1 MNDVA
6 SPPALRVTREHALHA
21 LYEAAELEHNLMCT
35 YLYAAFS
42 LKDGEADGL
51 SAEEA
56 AAVKRWRSVLIG
68 VAIEEMGH
76 LTAVWNITAALGGA
90 PRFGRGNFPLDPGYL
105 PAGVV
110 VKLAPFNAATLQHF
124 VFLERPHGSGEC
136 DGEGFSYERPYI
148 RGGGVRRLTPMGLN
162 YDTVG
167 DFYSAL
173 SKGLRDL
180 VDQYG
185 EGGTFDGDPALQISP
200 HEVDLMGAKPVI
212 CLKTALAAFDAIV
225 VQGEGAPSD
234 SVDSHYHKF
243 AEIRDEYQRL
253 LQRNPAFAP
262 AFPAA
267 TNPVL
272 RRPPRPEGRVW
283 LENPEAIAVVDLAN
297 ASYCL
302 MIRLLGYAYA
312 LRGPSAEKALAVD
325 LAICLM
331 RAIVPLAERAARL
344 PAGPSNPGCHAGM
357 SFTAL
362 RDAAPFPEGR
372 AARRFFVERFGQL
385 ADAGQALRA
394 GGDPRTVL
402 AADLLASVARRAS
415 RGFDLSKPAPGTA
428 AANVGQGASGGQPG
442 AAAQG
447 SPGIQP
453 AGSAQASPGVQP
465 AGSAQA
471 SPGAQLG
478 AVARAA
484 GGAAALSGAAQDSG
498 GARLSA
504 AAQMVAGGQG
514 ARAANDSHGTM
525 GGASGTS
532 FGVHA
537 GGAAAGQGTTAGES
551 TIVNGVETVKGERLE
566 LSFEAKRC
574 IHARFCV
581 TGAPNV
587 FLANVQGPWIHP
599 DAMEVERV
607 VEIAHACP
615 SGAIRYHR
623 TDGVHDEPAPPVN
636 LASIRE
642 AGPYAF
648 RGQLQIDGE
657 AVGFRATL
665 CRCGAS
671 KNKPFCDGS
680 HHEAG
685 FSATGEPPS
694 GKTDMLPVR
703 DGVLS
708 IDPEINGPLAVR
720 GNLEITSGTG
730 RVVARV
736 VNARL
741 CRCGGSSTKPF
752 CDGTHAKIGFKS
764 TN

>member
-6 SPPALRVTREHALHA
+6 PPAVMRVTREHAFHA

-56 AAVKRWRSVLIG
+56 DAVKRWRSVLIQ
-68 VAIEEMGH
+68 VAVEEMGH

-90 PRFGRGNFPLDPGYL
+90 PRFGRSNFPLDPGLL
-105 PAGVV
+105 PAGIV
-110 VKLAPFNAATLQHF
+110 VKLAPFTPTTLQHF
-124 VFLERPHGSGEC
+124 VFLERPNGSTEK
-136 DGEGFSYERPYI
+136 DGEGFAYERAYV
-148 RGGGVRRLTPMGLN
+148 RGGDVRRLIPMGLN
-162 YDTVG
+162 YETVG
-167 DFYSAL
+167 DFYVAL
-173 SKGLRDL
+173 SKGLREL
-180 VDQYG
+180 VSQFG
-185 EGGTFDGDPALQISP
+185 EDGTFDGDPALQMSP
-200 HEVDLMGAKPVI
+200 NEIDLMGAKPVI

-225 VQGEGAPSD
+225 VQGEGAPAD
-234 SVDSHYHKF
+234 SVGSHYQKF
-243 AEIRDEYQRL
+243 VAVREEYERL
-253 LQRNPAFAP
+253 LQKNPAFVP

-297 ASYCL
+297 ASYGL
-302 MIRLLGYAYA
+302 MLRLLAYAYA
-312 LRGPSAEKALAVD
+312 LPGPSAEKALSVD

-331 RAIVPLAERAARL
+331 RAVVPLAERAARL
-344 PAGPSNPGCHAGM
+344 PAGPSNPACHAGM

-362 RDAAPFPEGR
+362 RDNAALPPGR

-385 ADAGQALRA
+385 AEVGGSLRSC
-394 GGDPRTVL
+394 GDPRAIA
-402 AADLLASVARRAS
+402 AADLLASLAKRAT
-415 RGFDLSKPAPGTA
+415 RGFDLSKAAPTALAAGGMSAANGAPTSGSVA
-428 AANVGQGASGGQPG
+428 AAT
-442 AAAQG
+442 
-447 SPGIQP
+447 
-453 AGSAQASPGVQP
+453 GV
-465 AGSAQA
+465 
-471 SPGAQLG
+471 L
-478 AVARAA
+478 AA
-484 GGAAALSGAAQDSG
+484 GGASKTTDGPTST
-498 GARLSA
+498 
-504 AAQMVAGGQG
+504 VANGIETAVGQKM
-514 ARAANDSHGTM
+514 A
-525 GGASGTS
+525 
-532 FGVHA
+532 
-537 GGAAAGQGTTAGES
+537 
-551 TIVNGVETVKGERLE
+551 
-566 LSFEAKRC
+566 LSFETKRC

-587 FLANVQGPWIHP
+587 FLANVKGPWIHP

-607 VEIAHACP
+607 VEVAHACP
-615 SGAIRYHR
+615 SGAITYHR
-623 TDGVHDEPAPPVN
+623 LDGVHDETAPPVN
-636 LASIRE
+636 LAGVRE

-657 AVGFRATL
+657 PAGFRATL

-671 KNKPFCDGS
+671 KNKPFCDSS
-680 HHEAG
+680 HHDVG
-685 FSATGEPPS
+685 FSATGEPPT

-703 DGVLS
+703 DGVLA

-736 VNARL
+736 VTARL

-752 CDGTHAKIGFKS
+752 CDGTHAKIGFRS